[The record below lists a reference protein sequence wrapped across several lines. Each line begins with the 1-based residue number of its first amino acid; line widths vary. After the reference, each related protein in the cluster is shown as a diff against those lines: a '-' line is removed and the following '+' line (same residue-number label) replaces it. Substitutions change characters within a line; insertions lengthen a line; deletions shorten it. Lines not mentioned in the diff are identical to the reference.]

1 MLIPQDLILQE
12 TILNLN
18 HLKVFYIAYMESNRA
33 LYHPERKR
41 ILM

>member
-1 MLIPQDLILQE
+1 MLIPQDLVLQE

-18 HLKVFYIAYMESNRA
+18 QLKIFYIAYMESNCT
-33 LYHPERKR
+33 LYDPERKR